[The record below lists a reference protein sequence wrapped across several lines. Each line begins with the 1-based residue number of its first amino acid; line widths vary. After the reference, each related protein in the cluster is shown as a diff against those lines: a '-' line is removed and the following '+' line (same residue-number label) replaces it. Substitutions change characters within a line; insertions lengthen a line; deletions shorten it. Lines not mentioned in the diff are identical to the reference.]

1 MMTPPR
7 IKLPVMAGVL
17 AAITAAGAA
26 GASSG
31 NFLLIRRNQPVQ
43 SVVVAEI
50 GPHRL
55 IHREEGMVGWAT
67 VPRSD
72 CVALLDAEA
81 VVIPRRQGWLRL
93 SDGQRFPGQALS
105 GEAAEE
111 GVLVWIQSSWLGRM
125 EVPLDRIE
133 SVTFVGGSPV
143 PAPGD
148 ADVLM
153 LGNGDRLEGL
163 VTGLGDP
170 VTVEVLNGD
179 APGSQVIELP
189 LDRVVA
195 VRMVTPPQG
204 PKGQR
209 LWLVDGTVV
218 DVGDVMLGDDGLFR
232 LEDLPFVADGQ
243 ARRVELNAVAGLRF
257 AAKALVPFSTLT
269 PVRVQGP
276 ATRYVVPQPNVLDE
290 FAPLGLGRV
299 EFRGPLAAQYL
310 LPAGAVYLSADASL
324 PPAARTWGDCE
335 LIIRQDGRRLFSA
348 TLNAGQPTASIG
360 VPLNGSQLTVEVT
373 EGAGGPIQDR
383 VVFLRAIVLVEEDAE
398 N

>member
-1 MMTPPR
+1 MMHLPR
-7 IKLPVMAGVL
+7 TIVFVVGGLLAVVAVAG
-17 AAITAAGAA
+17 AAAGA
-26 GASSG
+26 SG
-31 NFLLIRRNQPVQ
+31 NFLLIRRDRPVQ
-43 SVVVAEI
+43 SVLVAEI

-55 IHREEGMVGWAT
+55 IHRDEGAGWTT
-67 VPRSD
+67 VPRGE
-72 CVALLDAEA
+72 CVALLDPEA

-105 GEAAEE
+105 GAPAEE

-125 EVPLDRIE
+125 EVPLERIE
-133 SVTFVGGSPV
+133 SVTFVGGSSV

-153 LGNGDRLEGL
+153 LVNGDRLEGI

-179 APGSQVIELP
+179 ETEPQTIELP

-195 VRMVTPPQG
+195 VRMVTPSQNPR
-204 PKGQR
+204 GQR

-218 DVGDVMLGDDGLFR
+218 DVDDVMLGDDGLFR
-232 LEDLPFVADGQ
+232 LEGLPFVADGQ
-243 ARRVELNAVAGLRF
+243 ARRIEMNAVTGLRF
-257 AAKALVPFSTLT
+257 AEGALVPLSTLT
-269 PVRVQGP
+269 PARVEGP
-276 ATRYVVPQPNVLDE
+276 DTRYVVPEPTVLDD

-299 EFRGPLAAQYL
+299 EFRGPLSVQYL
-310 LPAGAVYLSADASL
+310 LPEDAVYLSADASL
-324 PPAARTWGDCE
+324 PQSARTWGDCE
-335 LIIRQDGRRLFSA
+335 LIIRQDGRRLLA
-348 TLNAGQPTASIG
+348 ETLNAERPEVSIG

-373 EGAGGPIQDR
+373 EGAGGPVQDR
-383 VVFLRAIVLVEEDAE
+383 VVFLRALVLVEESSE